1 MYLPVQMG
9 HAIHPGI
16 GYIGDDTGENIS
28 ERNGN
33 FCELTGLYW
42 AAKNLDSDYIGIVHY
57 RRYFASRLHRFERKK
72 RRVIGHE
79 ELNAILATTNVVLPK
94 ERHYFIETNY
104 SQYCHA
110 HNAIDLD
117 TTRVIIEE
125 KYPEYLPEF
134 DRQMKKTKGHKF
146 NMFIM
151 KRYAVDEYCEWLFD
165 ILFELEKRLDISNY
179 SLKDSRVFGYVSER
193 LLDVWLYTKGYS
205 YTEMPVLFMENQHF
219 IKKITKFM
227 LRKFNIKCE

>member
-1 MYLPVQMG
+1 MC
-9 HAIHPGI
+9 IR
-16 GYIGDDTGENIS
+16 D
-28 ERNGN
+28 R
-33 FCELTGLYW
+33 
-42 AAKNLDSDYIGIVHY
+42 
-57 RRYFASRLHRFERKK
+57 
-72 RRVIGHE
+72 
-79 ELNAILATTNVVLPK
+79 
-94 ERHYFIETNY
+94 
-104 SQYCHA
+104 
-110 HNAIDLD
+110 
-117 TTRVIIEE
+117 
-125 KYPEYLPEF
+125 YLPEF